1 MPESTTRGALR
12 RTITATAATLGA
24 LVAAGA
30 GALGVYA
37 WRNVTAA
44 RRGRRA
50 VVRAGFVERRHT
62 LPSGTTLNYAEGP
75 ANGPAVVLVHGQAVA
90 WESYAPVLPD
100 LARDFH
106 VFAVDV
112 PGHGSSDRTPGRY
125 DVHSIGADLAA
136 FLEEVVGAPAI
147 LSGHSSGGLL
157 AAWVAASAPQA
168 VTAVLL
174 EDPPFFSTDPD
185 RMPQQFNYID
195 LARPAHEFLAQ
206 STETDFT
213 TWYIEHN
220 AWIQYVGKGR
230 GPIVEHAR
238 SYRQTHPDAPLN
250 LWFLPPSVN
259 RTYEHMHEFD
269 PRFAETFYS
278 CRWQAGF
285 DQQATLE
292 AITAPTTLVHARWRV
307 TEDGILEGAMTDA
320 DAARAQ
326 AALADCHLERV
337 DTGHGFHAEAPAQ
350 FVGLLRALRDRAR

>member
-1 MPESTTRGALR
+1 MALR

-37 WRNVTAA
+37 WRNTTDA
-44 RRGRRA
+44 RRRRRA
-50 VVRAGFVERRHT
+50 VARAGYLERRHT
-62 LPSGTTLNYAEGP
+62 LPSGTTLNYVEGP
-75 ANGPAVVLVHGQAVA
+75 ANGPALLLVHGQSAA

-125 DVHSIGADLAA
+125 DVHSIGADLVA
-136 FLEEVVGAPAI
+136 FITEVVAEPVI

-157 AAWVAASAPQA
+157 AAWVGAAAPEW
-168 VTAVLL
+168 VRAVLL

-206 STETDFT
+206 SVPTDFV

-220 AWIQYVGKGR
+220 AWIRYVGKAR
-230 GPIVEHAR
+230 EPIIEHAR
-238 SYRQTHPDAPLN
+238 SYRRKHPGAPLN

-259 RTYEHMHEFD
+259 RTYQYLHEFD
-269 PRFAETFYS
+269 PRFADAFYT
-278 CRWQAGF
+278 RQWQAGF
-285 DQQATLE
+285 DQQATLA

-307 TEDGILEGAMTDA
+307 TDEGILEGAMTDQ
-320 DAARAQ
+320 DAARAR
-326 AALADCHLERV
+326 AALADCQLRRV
-337 DTGHGFHAEAPAQ
+337 DTGHGFHDEDPPL
-350 FVGLLRALRDRAR
+350 FVALLHALVDRSR